1 MIPLPIIVLFFNG
14 PSKVKAFAMG
24 FVATTLISGPVA
36 LFVIGISVSDLLL
49 DPSLRSLGIIRLSI
63 INYHWFSYSQV
74 IAIILLLVISLYQK
88 KLIIRIFCYLGVL
101 VCGYF
106 LLLIGS
112 RQSIG
117 AGVISIIILLILS
130 MKFSTKK
137 ILPAF
142 LLILCILGFGYYF
155 LNNNLDLVLR
165 PARGEEG
172 LFDIFQLVKERGPY
186 WEQGVRQFLQNP
198 IFGAGYA
205 SDTNAHNLFIGVLA
219 DQGLVGMFFL
229 FGFIFFFIQQGL
241 RIRFRGDKQKF
252 FWSIGILSIG
262 IFGFIHGQASGTP
275 ISLWHVWWS
284 AAMVW
289 ILNSNFHT
297 LNGKTNL
304 IVSNNE
310 QA

>member
-1 MIPLPIIVLFFNG
+1 M
-14 PSKVKAFAMG
+14 
-24 FVATTLISGPVA
+24 
-36 LFVIGISVSDLLL
+36 
-49 DPSLRSLGIIRLSI
+49 
-63 INYHWFSYSQV
+63 
-74 IAIILLLVISLYQK
+74 
-88 KLIIRIFCYLGVL
+88 
-101 VCGYF
+101 
-106 LLLIGS
+106 
-112 RQSIG
+112 
-117 AGVISIIILLILS
+117 
-130 MKFSTKK
+130 
-137 ILPAF
+137 
-142 LLILCILGFGYYF
+142 
-155 LNNNLDLVLR
+155 
-165 PARGEEG
+165 
-172 LFDIFQLVKERGPY
+172 VKERGPY